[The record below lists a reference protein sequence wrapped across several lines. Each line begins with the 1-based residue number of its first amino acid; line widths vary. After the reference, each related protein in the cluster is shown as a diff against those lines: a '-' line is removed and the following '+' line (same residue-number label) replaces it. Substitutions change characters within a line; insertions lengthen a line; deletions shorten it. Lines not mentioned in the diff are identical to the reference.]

1 MAKRATPWLIGGA
14 VALLVLIGLIAVGV
28 PSLLRARAPAGIIG
42 DRAMPMPEPA
52 APPATLAPF
61 IEAKAARSQAV
72 AGGAEAA
79 EPPSAAAQ
87 YAARKL
93 IRTGQMTLE
102 VASFEQ
108 AAARVAAIAES
119 YGGYLAE
126 SQASRGAQDR
136 QQGSITLRVPA
147 ERFGAAFAALK
158 GLGKVQMEN
167 VSTQDITK
175 AYADLETRLSVK
187 RDTAERL
194 REILRGRAARLSDV
208 LEAERELARVTEEIE
223 RMEGERRYYDQQVA
237 LSTITVALH
246 ELQAVVGPSA
256 FAPLRQALRESL
268 EVLSTSMAAMVYVT
282 AFLAPWVAVVLL
294 VWASVRAVRR
304 RRAARAG

>member
-14 VALLVLIGLIAVGV
+14 LALLVLIGLIAVGV

-61 IEAKAARSQAV
+61 IEAKAARSQATG
-72 AGGAEAA
+72 AAEAA
-79 EPPSAAAQ
+79 EPPPAAAQ

-93 IRTGQMTLE
+93 IRTGQLTLE

-175 AYADLETRLSVK
+175 AYADLETRLRVK

-246 ELQAVVGPSA
+246 EPQAVVGPSA

>member
-1 MAKRATPWLIGGA
+1 MTKRGTAWVIGG
-14 VALLVLIGLIAVGV
+14 VVLLLVMGLIAVSI
-28 PSLLRARAPAGIIG
+28 PNLLRARGAADAARQRGMYVPEAVAP
-42 DRAMPMPEPA
+42 
-52 APPATLAPF
+52 PPATLAPF
-61 IEAKAARSQAV
+61 IKAEEGRSQPA
-72 AGGAEAA
+72 AGAAEAA
-79 EPPSAAAQ
+79 EPPAAAQ

-93 IRTGQMTLE
+93 IRTGQMSLE

-119 YGGYLAE
+119 HGGYVAE

-136 QQGSITLRVPA
+136 QQGSITVRVPA

-158 GLGKVQMEN
+158 ALGKVQMEN
-167 VSTQDITK
+167 VGTQDITK
-175 AYADLETRLSVK
+175 AYADLETRLRVK

-194 REILRGRAARLSDV
+194 REILRARAARLSDV

-237 LSTITVALH
+237 LSTIAVALH
-246 ELQAVVGPSA
+246 EPQAIVGPSA
-256 FAPLRQALRESL
+256 FAALRGALRESL
-268 EVLSTSMAAMVYVT
+268 EVLSTSMAAMVYIT
-282 AFLAPWVAVVLL
+282 AFLAPWLAVALL
-294 VWASVRAVRR
+294 IWAAVRAVRR